1 MIIDLKSWNLWNQH
15 LRSSWVHPLIEF
27 ISLWVWVWGE
37 HLACMPM
44 LINLAPPKMLGQQTG
59 GWWIGIL
66 EKSKVYFSWNAL
78 KCIGAN
84 VVLTSCSGI
93 SEEEQNHKIQVT
105 SWWQWRNDY
114 TQLRRHFAVQL
125 VNEEATTTTTPT
137 TRTRTRTIRTRTTTT
152 TNLKLVR
159 FCGQV
164 SHLGMYSYINTYIYK
179 DIEYIKYT
187 YIYIYDSLAEPFCL
201 CLCSILEQH
210 ATNLSPT
217 ADWRSG
223 TTQIYQQ
230 LLSLENVMPSTATES
245 DGKKMS
251 SLCDGRPKVWCEK
264 ERLIVIEMFKQ
275 PVSWW
280 KMGV

>member
-1 MIIDLKSWNLWNQH
+1 MIINLKSWNLWIIIFEAHGFIRALSSFRFGFGFEVNILPVCRCWSTLHRQRCWDNKQVADE
-15 LRSSWVHPLIEF
+15 LGSERSPRFTSP
-27 ISLWVWVWGE
+27 
-37 HLACMPM
+37 
-44 LINLAPPKMLGQQTG
+44 
-59 GWWIGIL
+59 
-66 EKSKVYFSWNAL
+66 WNAL
-78 KCIGAN
+78 KYNIGAN
-84 VVLTSCSGI
+84 VVLTSCSEI

-105 SWWQWRNDY
+105 SCWQWRNDY

-137 TRTRTRTIRTRTTTT
+137 TTPTTRTRTRTTTRTRTRTIRTRTTTTTT

-223 TTQIYQQ
+223 TTQI
-230 LLSLENVMPSTATES
+230 LSTAPLI
-245 DGKKMS
+245 GK
-251 SLCDGRPKVWCEK
+251 CDAFYCYRKRW
-264 ERLIVIEMFKQ
+264 
-275 PVSWW
+275 
-280 KMGV
+280 